1 MWTRGLRFREMN
13 FCPELLLEAM
23 VRPPELNPTG
33 DSTVWRKHIP
43 TSAKSNNRLVSG
55 LPRSWPFAQR
65 GAARPQARRAEATGE
80 RRIRE
85 QPRGVRPGLPAPFPL
100 SVGVIAPRNIR
111 I

>member
-55 LPRSWPFAQR
+55 LPRSWPCAQR

-85 QPRGVRPGLPAPFPL
+85 EPRGGESGPAGAIPAF
-100 SVGVIAPRNIR
+100 SRRYCAAEH
-111 I
+111 